1 MGVNLKGF
9 GSTRLV
15 IIVLA
20 VALAGAIGWIVWDRV
35 SGSDDGSSSTAATS
49 EKTEQQ
55 QMEEAYFA
63 VNTDQKDTVTIAPQM
78 DSIVPSGVNGY
89 ENIYASVT
97 SGDVGWGVYFFRK
110 DGGDW
115 QYGTA
120 GQDAGLCSDVAD
132 KEAQKGL
139 ANLSCF
145 AAPSSQ
151 QIDSTYGAY
160 NNLL

>member
-9 GSTRLV
+9 GTTRIV

-20 VALAGAIGWIVWDRV
+20 VALAGAVGWIVWDSV
-35 SGSDDGSSSTAATS
+35 SGSGDGSSTKST
-49 EKTEQQ
+49 EKTVQQ

-63 VNTDQKDTVTIAPQM
+63 VNTDQKDTVTITPQE
-78 DSIVPSGVNGY
+78 DSISSSGIDGY
-89 ENIYASVT
+89 ENVRASVT
-97 SGDVGWGVYFFRK
+97 SGDVEWGVYFFRK

-115 QYGTA
+115 LYGIV
-120 GQDAGLCSDVAD
+120 GQDAGLCSDVTNP
-132 KEAQKGL
+132 EAQKGL
-139 ANLSCF
+139 ANLNCF
-145 AAPSSQ
+145 ASPSSQ